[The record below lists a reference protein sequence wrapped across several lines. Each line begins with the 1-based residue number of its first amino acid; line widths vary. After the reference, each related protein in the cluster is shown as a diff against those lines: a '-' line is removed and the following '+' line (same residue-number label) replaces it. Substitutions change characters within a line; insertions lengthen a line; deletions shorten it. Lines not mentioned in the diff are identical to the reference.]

1 MISPDLIDI
10 SLLNTDYNRDLYN
23 IDLYNIDLNNTDL
36 IDVSLR
42 KKELFDKYLI
52 EKNSKNIQVQ
62 CRMNCSRNFNRNL
75 AGNDIASQYQ
85 RQKIIQN
92 TVRVKSSLYTMNLAG
107 LSGYQKPLNVPQ
119 LVEQAGTQYFVPAKT
134 YWNQMSDR
142 ARPSNQVTKV
152 ASGAAYHSSST
163 RHTITRNRPGAMSPG
178 GIGVDIKHN
187 SYDRYLNKIK
197 GKGPLR
203 RGPVN
208 FDSISSPVYGGKF
221 TKTSI
226 INNCNCPEED
236 KDNKQDNLI
245 YGSANSALQDQILSM
260 NYTFKEGDFVWAKK
274 SEIDTN
280 LYKGEIINI
289 VDELYTV
296 KFEDNII
303 INIPYCELTVYFE
316 CNCVPPLSFI
326 EQILLNN
333 PNNRINPITCAEFQ
347 LGKLLNKQ

>member
-10 SLLNTDYNRDLYN
+10 SLLNTDLNNR
-23 IDLYNIDLNNTDL
+23 DLYNIDLNNTDL
-36 IDVSLR
+36 IDISLR

-52 EKNSKNIQVQ
+52 ETNSKNIQAQ
-62 CRMNCSRNFNRNL
+62 CKMNCSRNFNRNL

-107 LSGYQKPLNVPQ
+107 LSGYQKPLNVSQ
-119 LVEQAGTQYFVPAKT
+119 LVEQAGTQYIVPANT

-152 ASGAAYHSSST
+152 ASGATYHSSST

-203 RGPVN
+203 RGAVN

-221 TKTSI
+221 MKTSI
-226 INNCNCPEED
+226 INKCNCPE
-236 KDNKQDNLI
+236 QDNTQDKLI
-245 YGSANSALQDQILSM
+245 YDSSNSALQDRILSM
-260 NYTFKEGDFVWAKK
+260 NYTFKKGDFVWAKK
-274 SEIDTN
+274 YDADTN
-280 LYKGEIINI
+280 LCKGEIINI

-333 PNNRINPITCAEFQ
+333 PNNRINPITCTEFQ
-347 LGKLLNKQ
+347 LGQLLNEQ

>member
-1 MISPDLIDI
+1 MIDTDLIDI
-10 SLLNTDYNRDLYN
+10 SWLNTDLYNRDLN
-23 IDLYNIDLNNTDL
+23 NTDLYNIDLNNTDL
-36 IDVSLR
+36 IDLSLK

-52 EKNSKNIQVQ
+52 EKNSKNIQMQ
-62 CRMNCSRNFNRNL
+62 CKMNCSRNFNRNL

-203 RGPVN
+203 RGAVN

-221 TKTSI
+221 MKTSI
-226 INNCNCPEED
+226 INNCNCPEQ
-236 KDNKQDNLI
+236 DNKQDKLI

-289 VDELYTV
+289 MDELYTV

-303 INIPYCELTVYFE
+303 INIPYCELTVYFD
-316 CNCVPPLSFI
+316 CKCVPPLSFI

-333 PNNRINPITCAEFQ
+333 PNNRINPITCTEFQ
-347 LGKLLNKQ
+347 LGRLLNQQ